1 MRNVLRTIPL
11 LLASVFLSSES
22 KVIATE
28 ANNLVAYALKTPQA
42 VVYLVNPSHLAK
54 QWVPGRERDRPAVRV
69 QFSSRVVLQLAKGTT
84 LGKAMRESPLKPDRV
99 FGEGLFIL
107 QAASVAEALAESQR
121 LAKRLDVLVSHP
133 VRRRPMQKAAPLAKR
148 PNDPLYP
155 TQWPLENRDPET
167 GAILGP
173 GFNIREAWAESTGKG
188 VVIGVADDGV
198 ELAHTEFVGQAADD
212 LHFNFTTGK
221 ADGNPV
227 ASNQGHGTIVAGL
240 ALARANNGRGIAGV
254 APGGRLASLVVWN
267 SADDFGSEEEVADMF
282 QYENNAIDVQNH
294 SWGNSTIQQL
304 EAPLLEASAIER
316 AIKSGR
322 SGRGVVMIRV
332 SGNNREEDWSAAD
345 DGYSNDPRVVTVGAV
360 GPDGRVAAFSNA
372 GACVL
377 CAGLIGSTAG
387 DHPVYTTDRMGALG
401 WNRSSSADDPEVG
414 SYHAIARGGNSFTA
428 PQIAGL
434 TALILGVN
442 PNLTYRDVQQVLI
455 HTSRH
460 YDFVDPF
467 LQPNAAGYWF
477 SLNTGYG
484 VPDAGAAVR
493 LAKRWKNAGALV
505 KKTYKQNSLTEVP
518 DDGLQLRLLANGEET
533 VFAASPGNGLVA
545 DEPTAAVPLLD
556 VGRATVPLD
565 VDLTGKAALIER
577 GGAFFSEKVRN
588 AAEAGAKF
596 AVLYNHRNG
605 DERFIL
611 GGLDF
616 TPIPAVFLSQ
626 NDGIA
631 VKQLLASA
639 GEEPARATLSLD
651 SVNVPVTVPDI
662 LLCEQVGVR
671 VEMSHRIRGD
681 IRLTVQS
688 PSGTRSVLQAN
699 VPDGSAW
706 RSDWTFWSNRFFYEP
721 AKGDWTV
728 AVSDLVKNFT
738 GVLSAV
744 ELTVR
749 GMVIDDSDN
758 DGLDDNWETEQFQ
771 SLAQT
776 AADDPD
782 GDSETNA
789 REQALRTDPRTF
801 DGRFDL
807 RYLRLAD
814 GTMRLAWPSWHRFV
828 YRIQSADHALGPWSE
843 RAVIEPGRFQTEWET
858 KPGAE
863 DVRFYRVLAQ
873 LKP

>member
-304 EAPLLEASAIER
+304 EAPLLEVSAIER

-505 KKTYKQNSLTEVP
+505 KKTYKQNFLTEVP

-545 DEPTAAVPLLD
+545 DEPTAAVPLVD

-631 VKQLLASA
+631 VKQLLTSA
-639 GEEPARATLSLD
+639 GAEPAKAALSLD
-651 SVNVPVTVPDI
+651 SVSVPVSVPDT

-738 GVLSAV
+738 GVLSAL

-749 GMVIDDSDN
+749 GTAIDDSDN

-771 SLAQT
+771 SLEQSAS
-776 AADDPD
+776 DDPD
-782 GDSETNA
+782 GDGASNA
-789 REQALRTDPRTF
+789 REQALGTDPGMF
-801 DGRFDL
+801 NGRFDL

-814 GTMRLAWPSWHRFV
+814 GTLRLAWASWHGFAYSV
-828 YRIQSADHALGPWSE
+828 QFADHALGPWSE
-843 RAVIEPGRFQTEWET
+843 QAVVESGKFQTEWET
-858 KPGAE
+858 KPEPKGS
-863 DVRFYRVLAQ
+863 RFYRVRAQ